1 MNDQERIT
9 DLLMTEK
16 KMSNNYDTYASEC
29 VHPKL
34 KDAFLTALTRVRPS
48 RVTCSTLPRAEAGT
62 RPSRQ
67 TVHRSTRRIKVL
79 LYELTSA

>member
-9 DLLMTEK
+9 DLPMTEK

-34 KDAFLTALTRVRPS
+34 KDAFLTALTQGQTIQSDLFNAAQS
-48 RVTCSTLPRAEAGT
+48 RGWY
-62 RPSRQ
+62 Q
-67 TVHRSTRRIKVL
+67 TKPADGAQINQTYQKFS
-79 LYELTSA
+79 SMS

>member
-16 KMSNNYDTYASEC
+16 KMSSNYNTYASEC

-34 KDAFLTALTRVRPS
+34 KDAFLNALTQGQCIQSDLFNAAQS
-48 RVTCSTLPRAEAGT
+48 RGWYQIKPADGAQIN
-62 RPSRQ
+62 Q
-67 TVHRSTRRIKVL
+67 TYQKF
-79 LYELTSA
+79 SAMS